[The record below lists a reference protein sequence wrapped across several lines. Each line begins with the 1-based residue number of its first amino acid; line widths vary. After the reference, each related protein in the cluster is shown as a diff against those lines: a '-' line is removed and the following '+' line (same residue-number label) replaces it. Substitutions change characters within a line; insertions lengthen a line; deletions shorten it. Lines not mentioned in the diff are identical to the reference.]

1 MQVRQAVRCGSCTLV
16 GTAWK
21 VGGPRR
27 CCHSGS
33 GRLVVD
39 GIAWCLC
46 KRVGAGYSVTS
57 CDLRILMDQSTE
69 SISAH
74 HPPSRHDDR
83 WLARPEWR
91 QLSQG
96 TVWAANVVMVDELS

>member
-1 MQVRQAVRCGSCTLV
+1 
-16 GTAWK
+16 
-21 VGGPRR
+21 
-27 CCHSGS
+27 
-33 GRLVVD
+33 
-39 GIAWCLC
+39 
-46 KRVGAGYSVTS
+46 
-57 CDLRILMDQSTE
+57 MDQSTE

>member
-1 MQVRQAVRCGSCTLV
+1 
-16 GTAWK
+16 
-21 VGGPRR
+21 
-27 CCHSGS
+27 
-33 GRLVVD
+33 
-39 GIAWCLC
+39 
-46 KRVGAGYSVTS
+46 VGAGYSVTS

-83 WLARPEWR
+83 WLARLEWR

-96 TVWAANVVMVDELS
+96 TVWAVNVVMVNELGQHQPQLPRRVQKPGRVR